1 MSEEQQLL
9 AAQDAQDGEMTV
21 IEHLDELRSRII
33 KVLLALLVGSSVA
46 YYYSQELIHFITAP
60 AGKLYY
66 MNPAE
71 AFFSYLQ
78 VSIFVG
84 FLISSPI
91 IAYQVWAFIVP
102 ALSNQEKRALI
113 FLVPLSLIL
122 FAIGLVFSYYLALPA
137 GIKFFMG
144 FASEDLQPLFSLGQY
159 LSFVL
164 SFLLPFGFIFE
175 LPLIII
181 VLAKLGFVNSAF
193 LKSKRKVVFV
203 LSFVVGA
210 LIAPTPDVIS
220 QCMVAIPL
228 IMLYEMSRLVVKIV
242 LRK

>member
-1 MSEEQQLL
+1 MSEEQQLQV
-9 AAQDAQDGEMTV
+9 AQEGEMTV

-33 KVLLALLVGSSVA
+33 KIIVALLVGSSIA
-46 YYYSQELIHFITAP
+46 YCYSQELVHFITVP

-78 VSIFVG
+78 VSIFAG
-84 FLISSPI
+84 FLIASPI

-102 ALSNQEKRALI
+102 ALSKQEKKALV

-122 FAIGLVFSYYLALPA
+122 FAVGLAFSYYFALPA

-144 FASEDLQPLFSLGQY
+144 FASDDLQPLFSLGQY

-193 LKSKRKVVFV
+193 LKSKRKVVVV

-210 LIAPTPDVIS
+210 LIAPTPDVLS

-228 IMLYEMSRLVVKIV
+228 MLLYEMSRLIVKIV